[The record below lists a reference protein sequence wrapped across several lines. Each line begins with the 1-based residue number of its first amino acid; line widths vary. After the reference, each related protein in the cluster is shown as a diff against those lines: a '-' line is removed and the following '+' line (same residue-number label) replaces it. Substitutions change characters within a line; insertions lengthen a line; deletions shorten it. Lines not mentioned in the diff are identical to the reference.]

1 MTDEPLNPI
10 ERLRVHLTLEHHEED
25 ADAFALVDSLIQSY
39 ALEYPD
45 DLTADAQELQT
56 LLLDVIESWT
66 PARVCAGCGNEDA
79 IDNGLCQACVDHQYT
94 SSDALRARVA
104 ELEAAFN
111 DQSRELEIACSIM
124 TPDQLTEY
132 RCRAY
137 SNLYPL
143 AT

>member
-66 PARVCAGCGNEDA
+66 PARVCAGCGKKTPSTMGSAKPVLITNTPA
-79 IDNGLCQACVDHQYT
+79 VTPSVPVSRNWRQRSMT
-94 SSDALRARVA
+94 RAVNWKSPVR
-104 ELEAAFN
+104 
-111 DQSRELEIACSIM
+111 S
-124 TPDQLTEY
+124 
-132 RCRAY
+132 
-137 SNLYPL
+137 
-143 AT
+143 